1 MIKRKSWDVKEEQIV
16 EDLVKLL
23 QITPAECALLQSLQ
37 GEAKKVSMALVD
49 DYYDRLLEHEETRE
63 FITDLAAL
71 KTTLAQWFVKLFCG
85 NYDKAYALDR
95 LRIGMAHVRIGLPV
109 RYPLAMF
116 AILTRYGD
124 QVTAS
129 KGPEATEAFHKVL
142 ALDVATFTQAY
153 DNTQLSHLTGLVGGS
168 EQLARRLLSDEY

>member
-1 MIKRKSWDVKEEQIV
+1 MIKRKSWDIREEQIV
-16 EDLVKLL
+16 DDLVKLL
-23 QITPAECALLQSLQ
+23 QITPEECELLKSLQ
-37 GEAKKVSMALVD
+37 PEAQRISLALVD

-63 FITDLAAL
+63 YITDLAAL

-85 NYDKAYALDR
+85 NYDRAYALDR

-124 QVTAS
+124 KVTES
-129 KGPEATEAFHKVL
+129 KGSKAAEAFHKVL

-153 DNTQLSHLTGLVGGS
+153 DNTQLSHLSGLVGGS